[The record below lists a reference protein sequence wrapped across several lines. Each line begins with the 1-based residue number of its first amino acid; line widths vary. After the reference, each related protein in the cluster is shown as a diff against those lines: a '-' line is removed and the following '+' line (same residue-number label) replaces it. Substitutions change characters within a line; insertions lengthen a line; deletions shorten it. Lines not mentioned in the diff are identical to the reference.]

1 MTTPSVRRA
10 SCQFRVAHRDP
21 KRLRH
26 RLRRR
31 LRHRVARRLL
41 RAAAIL
47 GIQVP
52 PRDPLAASQVGNSAG
67 QQPGLSL
74 PERVASELDAAAQP
88 GVITLLT
95 GPSGVGK
102 SRALRSLHARLRT
115 RRQRVAIVHML
126 RPTPDR
132 RPLACA
138 SSERLDR
145 WLTQLARAGLADAA
159 LLPVRACDLS
169 AGQHARLLVA
179 RAMLR
184 LTPRA
189 PATPATP
196 AEAGP
201 SPTLIID
208 EYASTLD
215 VLTARLL
222 TVSLSRWSRRAGV
235 RVIVASA
242 RDELAPALQR
252 DLPRAHLRV
261 VTLTHA
267 GLAPMTQEARS

>member
-1 MTTPSVRRA
+1 M
-10 SCQFRVAHRDP
+10 
-21 KRLRH
+21 
-26 RLRRR
+26 
-31 LRHRVARRLL
+31 
-41 RAAAIL
+41 L

-52 PRDPLAASQVGNSAG
+52 PRDPLAASQVGHSAG
-67 QQPGLSL
+67 EQPGLSL
-74 PERVASELDAAAQP
+74 PERVASELDAAAQA

-102 SRALRSLHARLRT
+102 SRVLRSLHARLRT

-196 AEAGP
+196 ATPAKAGP

-235 RVIVASA
+235 RVIVASV

>member
-1 MTTPSVRRA
+1 M
-10 SCQFRVAHRDP
+10 
-21 KRLRH
+21 
-26 RLRRR
+26 
-31 LRHRVARRLL
+31 
-41 RAAAIL
+41 L

-52 PRDPLAASQVGNSAG
+52 PRDPLAASQVGHSAG
-67 QQPGLSL
+67 EQPGLSL
-74 PERVASELDAAAQP
+74 PERVASELDAAAQA

-189 PATPATP
+189 AATHAK
-196 AEAGP
+196 AGP

-222 TVSLSRWSRRAGV
+222 TISLSRWSRRAGV

-242 RDELAPALQR
+242 RDELAPALQC
-252 DLPRAHLRV
+252 DLPPAHLRV